1 MEEIQS
7 QLGEIGW
14 SDAPVLIQGET
25 GSGKEVLARELL
37 RIPRGQAK
45 FSSR

>member
-7 QLGEIGW
+7 QLAEIGW

-25 GSGKEVLARELL
+25 GSGNQPCCVTLSAL
-37 RIPRGQAK
+37 
-45 FSSR
+45 F